1 MSEDRTKFL
10 EFITGLADVDGET
23 ALLLRQKP
31 KLDDEGN
38 VIYHGDGVPK
48 ATFPAFL
55 PHKARIKDGEAWYVN
70 TGAFIVDRFTDGK
83 PSARAENCD
92 YVLFMM
98 LDDIGTK
105 SKTPPIEPT
114 WIMETSE
121 GSCQWGYAFST
132 QPTKQEFTAAIKAIA
147 EAGYTDPGAT
157 NAVRNCRIPGSVNLK
172 QGRDLFPARLV
183 EFHPDREYEL
193 ADICA
198 ALGVTPAEADTAEYR
213 HVSIRDTGGD
223 NVLQW
228 LSDNN
233 LVLTRVNN
241 EGWCGIVCPNHAE
254 HTDGNVEARY
264 KPLDRSFCCYHGHC
278 QHLDSRTFLDWVA
291 ENDGPRVT
299 PGLRDELIAE
309 RMRIMAEKIMPTE
322 AFPDEAAAIV
332 KEVERKEAGRL
343 EKAEWFERFAYV
355 QSDDSYFDMVTRREL
370 PRNVFNALFRHV
382 DCKSM
387 HGKKPRVQASVY
399 FDERR
404 QEYGAKALV
413 GVTYAP
419 GEGVLV
425 ARDGLVYGNCWIN
438 HRPDLSGSDAISD
451 RDIDPWLAHCRT
463 LIEDPAELAHVLNVM
478 AFKVQ
483 VPNVKINHAVL
494 HGGDEGSGKDTM
506 WAPFLWAIGGEHQ
519 HNRSIIENKGLES
532 QWGYGLQAEV
542 VILNELKEPEAKERR
557 ALANRLKPIIAAPPE
572 TITINRKGL
581 HPYEMLNRLLVI
593 AFTNDPVPISI
604 PSQDRR
610 WFCVWSRAPRMDAD
624 AAAKLWK
631 WYRKGGFAKIAAW
644 LHQRDISA
652 FNPAGAPPVTEWK
665 LNMVEHGMSMTESH
679 LVEMIT
685 RRMGPFS
692 RGVVGAPL
700 HRICDAVALAMNVS
714 AVKVPQAALL
724 HALKEARW
732 VDCGRLHSRDYPIK
746 KQVFAEPAMVDRYAK
761 SELRR
766 MAEGEG
772 IASDDGKVVS
782 LR

>member
-172 QGRDLFPARLV
+172 QGRGLFPARLV

-198 ALGVTPAEADTAEYR
+198 AVGVAPAEADTAEYR

-370 PRNVFNALFRHV
+370 PRKVFNALFRHV

-519 HNRSIIENKGLES
+519 HNRSTIETGGLES
-532 QWGYGLQAEV
+532 QWGYGLEAEV
-542 VILNELKEPEAKERR
+542 VILNELKEPDAKERR
-557 ALANRLKPIIAAPPE
+557 ALSNRLKPIIAAPPE

-581 HPYEMLNRLLVI
+581 HPYEMLNRLQVI
-593 AFTNDPVPISI
+593 AFTNDPLPITI

-610 WFCVWSRAPRMDAD
+610 WFCVWSRAPRMTAEGAD
-624 AAAKLWK
+624 AMWR
-631 WYRKGGFAKIAAW
+631 WYKRGGFEKIAAW
-644 LHQRDISA
+644 LWQRDVTR
-652 FNPAGAPPVTEWK
+652 FNPAATPPVTEWK
-665 LNMVEHGMSMTESH
+665 LNMVEHGLTVAESYLVDMMTNRVS
-679 LVEMIT
+679 
-685 RRMGPFS
+685 PFA
-692 RGVVGAPL
+692 RGVVGGPF
-700 HRICDAVALAMNVS
+700 HRLCDTIAGQVPAG
-714 AVKVPQAALL
+714 VKVPQAALL
-724 HALKEARW
+724 HAFKEAGWR
-732 VDCGRLHSRDYPIK
+732 DMGRLGSTEFPTK
-746 KQVFAEPAMVDRYAK
+746 KHIFAAADVAAK
-761 SELRR
+761 YSKSDLRR
-766 MAEGEG
+766 MVEGV
-772 IASDDGKVVS
+772 ASEDGKVVGI
-782 LR
+782 R

>member
-1 MSEDRTKFL
+1 MSEDRTKFI
-10 EFITGLADVDGET
+10 EFITGLADAEGET
-23 ALLLRQKP
+23 ALLLRQTP
-31 KLDDEGN
+31 ALVDGEI
-38 VIYHGDGVPK
+38 VYHGDGVPK

-70 TGAFIVDRFTDGK
+70 TGSFIVDRFKDGK
-83 PSARAENCD
+83 PSAKGENTE

-98 LDDIGTK
+98 LDDVGTK
-105 SKTPPIEPT
+105 SKVPPIDPT

-121 GSCQWGYAFST
+121 GSFQWGFAFSE
-132 QPTKQEFTAAIKAIA
+132 QPTKHQFTAAIKAIA
-147 EAGYTDPGAT
+147 DAGYTDPGAT

-172 QGRDLFPARLV
+172 QGRNNFEARLV
-183 EFHPDREYEL
+183 EFHLKREYTL
-193 ADICA
+193 DDICA

-213 HVSIRDTGGD
+213 SVNLRDTGGD

-233 LVLTRVNN
+233 LVLSKVNN

-254 HTDGNVEARY
+254 HTDGNIEGRY

-278 QHLDSRTFLDWVA
+278 QHIDSRTFLEWVA
-291 ENDGPRVT
+291 ENGGPRVT

-309 RMRIMAEKIMPTE
+309 RMKIMADKIMPTE

-343 EKAEWFERFAYV
+343 EKSEWFARFAYI
-355 QSDDSYFDMVTRREL
+355 QSDDSYFDMVTRRET

-382 DCKSM
+382 ECKSM
-387 HGKKPRVQASVY
+387 HGAKKNRIQASVY

-419 GEGVLV
+419 GEDVLV
-425 ARDGLVYGNCWIN
+425 ARDGLVYGNTWIN
-438 HRPDLSGSDAISD
+438 YRPDVSGSDMMAEQD
-451 RDIDPWLAHCRT
+451 VKPWLDHCR
-463 LIEDPAELAHVLNVM
+463 LLVPEADELEHVLNVM

-494 HGGDEGSGKDTM
+494 HGGDEGCGKDSM
-506 WAPFLWAIGGEHQ
+506 WAPFLWAIGGDHQ

-557 ALANRLKPIIAAPPE
+557 ALANKLKPIIAAPPE
-572 TITINRKGL
+572 TLTINRKGL
-581 HPYEMLNRLLVI
+581 HPYEMLNRLQVI
-593 AFTNDPVPISI
+593 AFTNDPLPISI
-604 PSQDRR
+604 PTQDRR
-610 WFCVWSRAPRMDAD
+610 WFCLWSNAPRMDPHDAD
-624 AAAKLWK
+624 KLWK
-631 WYRKGGFAKIAAW
+631 WYKNGGFQKIAAW
-644 LHQRDISA
+644 LHQRDVSA
-652 FNPAGAPPVTEWK
+652 FNPAATPPVTDWK
-665 LNMVEHGMSMTESH
+665 LNMVEQGMSMTESH
-679 LVEMIT
+679 LVDMIT
-685 RRMGPFS
+685 RRAEPFNK
-692 RGVVGAPL
+692 GVIGAPF
-700 HRICDAVALAMNVS
+700 HRICDAVALQLSLPAS
-714 AVKVPQAALL
+714 KVPQAALL

-732 VDCGRLHSRDYPIK
+732 IDCGRVASGEFQTK
-746 KQVFAEPAMVDRYAK
+746 KQIYAAPEVAKKYNK

-766 MAEGEG
+766 MIEGV
-772 IASDDGKVVS
+772 ASDDGKVVS
-782 LR
+782 IR